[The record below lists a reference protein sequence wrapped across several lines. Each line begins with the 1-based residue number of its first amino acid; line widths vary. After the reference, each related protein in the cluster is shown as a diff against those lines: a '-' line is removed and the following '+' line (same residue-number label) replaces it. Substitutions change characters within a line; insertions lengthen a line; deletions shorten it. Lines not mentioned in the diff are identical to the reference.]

1 MTLSWQ
7 NQMLSMLEV
16 AKLQLENSMHQL
28 VSARVYGDIEGQK
41 ECSFEFEEALQNM
54 HEAKKTIDII
64 ITHYKQKKE

>member
-28 VSARVYGDIEGQK
+28 VSAPPCHKTWRSKVLTLMVKANYEWQIKNNARLAEQAK
-41 ECSFEFEEALQNM
+41 EAPYE
-54 HEAKKTIDII
+54 
-64 ITHYKQKKE
+64 